1 MLMFESVT
9 AVNRYAMRTIQDAE
23 KKDAPPPYSLMTLN
37 PFRTGLTKQEVI
49 IGAFTSAMDTFAT
62 TIQRLIL
69 EVEATLHN
77 FDTFEKHACA
87 VRHGGAVASGE
98 FSIGNRILMS
108 MCRGRQTPDW
118 LEILGDYQ
126 KQTQA
131 HLVAVLQ
138 ALNSTSVDMEDL
150 QERVAAPEVVDKRIP
165 LHVQIE
171 SIQGGL
177 QRLQDAR
184 VRAKEKEEEVM
195 RRVLG
200 LGAD

>member
-23 KKDAPPPYSLMTLN
+23 KKDAPPPYSLMALN
-37 PFRTGLTKQEVI
+37 PFCTGLTKQEVI

-69 EVEATLHN
+69 EVEATLHD

-87 VRHGGAVASGE
+87 VRGAMASGE
-98 FSIGNRILMS
+98 FSIENRILMLI
-108 MCRGRQTPDW
+108 CRGRQTPDW